1 MFDMFDLFR
10 KAALAGVGVLTLTE
24 ERARKLVNELVEQ
37 GRMSSEEGE
46 NFVKDLLSRAET
58 SRQEWEN
65 RMRDMVQEVFRKMD
79 LVPRK
84 DMTVLE
90 RHIQALENRVAE
102 LERRE
107 RTIEE
112 EVEVMA

>member
-1 MFDMFDLFR
+1 MFDMFEVFR

-24 ERARKLVNELVEQ
+24 ERARKLIDELVQQ

-46 NFVKDLLSRAET
+46 NFARDLFARAEA
-58 SRQEWEN
+58 SRHEWEG
-65 RMRDMVQEVFRKMD
+65 RMRDLIQEVFRKMD

-84 DMTVLE
+84 DMTLLE
-90 RHIQALENRVAE
+90 QHVRSLEARVAE

-107 RTIEE
+107 RTVEQ
-112 EVEVMA
+112 EVML

>member
-1 MFDMFDLFR
+1 MFDLFR

-46 NFVKDLLSRAET
+46 NFVRDLLSKADS
-58 SRQEWEN
+58 SRQEWET
-65 RMRDMVQEVFRKMD
+65 RMRDMVQEMFRKMD

-84 DMTVLE
+84 DMALLE
-90 RHIQALENRVAE
+90 QHVRALESRVAE
-102 LERRE
+102 LEHRE
-107 RTIEE
+107 RTVEE
-112 EVEVMA
+112 EVML